1 LRKAFPQVLVQ
12 FAQLEAIRFTTAR
25 KVYRVGPDKAAAGE
39 AQELFASDGEMSS
52 RDVSINIRFTASGV
66 HGALILRFGAAKRN
80 IHR

>member
-12 FAQLEAIRFTTAR
+12 FAQLEAILTTAR